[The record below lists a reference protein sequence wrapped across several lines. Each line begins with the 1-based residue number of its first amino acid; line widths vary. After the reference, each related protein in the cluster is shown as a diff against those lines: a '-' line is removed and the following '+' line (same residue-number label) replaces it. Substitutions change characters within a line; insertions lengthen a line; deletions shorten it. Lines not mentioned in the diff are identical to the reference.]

1 VVADGFSC
9 RTQIDQL
16 TERRGDHLASL
27 LASGLPDDEYLPW
40 PEPGVPPRHRRR

>member
-1 VVADGFSC
+1 VRAASGDTAVVADGFSC

-27 LASGLPDDEYLPW
+27 LAAGLP
-40 PEPGVPPRHRRR
+40 PEPFPW